1 MARFDEID
9 QYLNPGLELTV
20 RGKVYTV
27 PLPSAALGLWCR
39 RMAQSAGEVTA
50 ATSDEELRA
59 AGERAVA
66 RAKNLPTLPGGKDVT
81 FEERMLG
88 DTYAEMIADDV
99 PDPYVLFCAQTAY
112 IWIIGGEVAAERY
125 WTSGGRPEARGPVP
139 NRADRRRA
147 ARAGATS
154 TAAADA
160 TPSPASTSG
169 TTSRRPSGQRRRGSR
184 SRGRRS

>member
-1 MARFDEID
+1 MARFDDLD

-66 RAKNLPTLPGGKDVT
+66 RAKTLPPLPGEDLT

-88 DTYAEMIADDV
+88 DTYAEMLADEV
-99 PDPYVLFCAQTAY
+99 PDPYVLFCAQTVY
-112 IWIIGGEVAAERY
+112 IWIIGGEAAAEKF
-125 WTSGGRPEARGPVP
+125 WTSGGRPEAAGPG
-139 NRADRRRA
+139 NRAQRRA
-147 ARAGATS
+147 ARRGGTS
-154 TAAADA
+154 TAEAAT
-160 TPSPASTSG
+160 TPPPASTSG
-169 TTSRRPSGQRRRGSR
+169 TTSHRQSGRQRKGGR
-184 SRGRRS
+184 SPGRRS